1 MAERDDDRFRPKLR
15 PPRDRGNGEP
25 VRFVSRVLKA
35 TSRAGQAGA
44 KGGRRP
50 GVFRG
55 RGVVAA
61 RLAMA
66 RSQFGQRRVIV
77 KVRVVRLGAGGLKSS
92 RTHLR
97 YLERAGVSRE
107 GESGQAYGP
116 QTEAADAA
124 AFSAAGAGDRHQ
136 FRAIVAPEDAT
147 EIGDLHGYTRRL
159 LARVEQDLGTRL
171 EWIAVDHWDTDNP
184 HTHIVIRGRDES
196 GGDLVISREYI
207 THGLRV
213 RATELATE
221 WLGPRTE
228 AEIQAS
234 LTREIS
240 QDRWTSLDRS
250 LQRLAQDGQVDLR
263 VVPADVGDRLRRSLM
278 VGRLQQLGKMGLAQE
293 AAPSVW
299 TIDPRAEQTLREL
312 GERGDIIRTMQR
324 AFGTERRH
332 FAFFDAAAAAQPV
345 VGRIAAKG
353 LADELQDR
361 GYLVVDGLEGRA
373 HHVALPARIDLS
385 ELPVGGIVAV
395 RVRNEVRSSDRTIAA
410 LATDGH
416 YRTARHLT
424 VARLSARPGQ
434 DPDAFVAAHVRRLEA
449 LRRGGVVERVADGV
463 WRVPPDLPERGRLF
477 DRRDGNNLEVE
488 LKSVLPAE
496 RQVRVIGATWLDQ
509 QLMTGDAGIGT
520 QGFGG
525 EVRSLLARRGAFL
538 VEHQLAEPRDGHAVL
553 TRDAVATLRQ
563 RDLAA
568 GAAKIAAETGRDYRP
583 IREGQAISGTY
594 RRALWFASGQF
605 AVIDD
610 GGGFSLVPWRPVLAG
625 REGQAMG
632 AIVRGDS
639 VTWQLGRHRTL
650 SR

>member
-15 PPRDRGNGEP
+15 RPRERGYGEP

-35 TSRAGQAGA
+35 ASRAGPTGV
-44 KGGRRP
+44 KSGRRP
-50 GVFRG
+50 GVFAG

-61 RLAMA
+61 SLAKS
-66 RSQFGQRRVIV
+66 RTGVGQRRAII
-77 KVRVVRLGAGGLKSS
+77 KVRLVRLGASGLKSG

-97 YLERAGVSRE
+97 YLERAGVSRD
-107 GESGQAYGP
+107 GEPGRAYGP
-116 QTEAADAA
+116 HTEVADTAE
-124 AFSAAGAGDRHQ
+124 FITVGDGDRHQ
-136 FRAIVAPEDAT
+136 FRVILAPEDAT
-147 EIGDLHGYTRRL
+147 ELGDLRGYTRGLMGRM
-159 LARVEQDLGTRL
+159 EQDLGTRL

-184 HTHIVIRGRDES
+184 HTHLVIRGRDET
-196 GGDLVISREYI
+196 GRDLIIAREYL
-207 THGLRV
+207 TQGLRL
-213 RATELATE
+213 RAGELATE
-221 WLGPRTE
+221 WLGPRSE
-228 AEIQAS
+228 REIQGS

-263 VVPADVGDRLRRSLM
+263 VVPSDVDERLRRSLLI
-278 VGRLQQLGKMGLAQE
+278 GRLQQLGQMGLAQE

-299 TIDPRAEQTLREL
+299 TIDPRAEQTLRDL

-324 AFGTERRH
+324 AFGNERRQ

-361 GYLVVDGLEGRA
+361 GYLVVDGIEGRA

-395 RVRNEVRSSDRTIAA
+395 RVRNEVRSSDRTIAG
-410 LATDGH
+410 LATEGH
-416 YRTARHLT
+416 YRTAHHLT

-449 LRRGGVVERVADGV
+449 LRRAGVVERVADGV

-488 LKSVLPAE
+488 LKSVLPVE
-496 RQVRVIGATWLDQ
+496 RQVRLIGATWLDQ
-509 QLMTGDAGIGT
+509 QLVTGGAEIGT
-520 QGFGG
+520 QGFGA
-525 EVRSLLARRGAFL
+525 EVRRHIATRGAFL
-538 VEHQLAEPRDGHAVL
+538 VEQQLAKLEDGRVVL
-553 TRDAVATLRQ
+553 AGNAIATLRQ

-568 GAAKIAAETGRDYRP
+568 GAAKIAVETGRAYRP
-583 IREGQAISGTY
+583 FREGQAISGTY
-594 RRALWFASGQF
+594 RRAMWFASGQF
-605 AVIDD
+605 AVLDD
-610 GGGFSLVPWRPVLAG
+610 GRGFSLVPWRPVLSG
-625 REGQAMG
+625 REGQAMS
-632 AIVRGDS
+632 AMVRGDS
-639 VTWQLGRHRTL
+639 VTWQLGRQRTL

>member
-35 TSRAGQAGA
+35 TSRAGPAGA

-77 KVRVVRLGAGGLKSS
+77 KVRVVRLGPTGLKSS

-97 YLERAGVSRE
+97 YLERAGVNRE
-107 GESGQAYGP
+107 GEPGQAYGP

-159 LARVEQDLGTRL
+159 LTRVEQDLGTRL

-228 AEIQAS
+228 AELQAS
-234 LTREIS
+234 LTREMS
-240 QDRWTSLDRS
+240 QERWTSLDRS

-263 VVPADVGDRLRRSLM
+263 VVPAEATGRLRRSLII
-278 VGRLQQLGKMGLAQE
+278 GRLQQLGQMGLARE
-293 AAPSVW
+293 AVPSVW
-299 TIDPRAEQTLREL
+299 KIDPRAEQTLRDL

-332 FAFFDAAAAAQPV
+332 FALFDASAAAQPV

-361 GYLVVDGLEGRA
+361 GYLIVDGLEGRA

-385 ELPVGGIVAV
+385 EFPVGGIVEV
-395 RVRNEVRSSDRTIAA
+395 RVRNEFRHSDQTIAA

-416 YRTARHLT
+416 YRTAGHLR
-424 VARLSARPGQ
+424 AAWLSARPGQ

-449 LRRGGVVERVADGV
+449 LRRAGIVERVADGM
-463 WRVPPDLPERGRLF
+463 WRVPSDLPDRGRLF
-477 DRRDGNNLEVE
+477 DRRDGGAVEVD

-509 QLMTGDAGIGT
+509 QLVTGGAGIGT

-525 EVRSLLARRGAFL
+525 EVRSLLATRGAFL
-538 VEHQLAEPRDGHAVL
+538 VEQQLARHQGGRVVL
-553 TRDAVATLRQ
+553 ARDAIATLRQ

-568 GAAKIAAETGRDYRP
+568 GAATIAAETGHNYRP
-583 IREGQAISGTY
+583 IREGHATSGTY

-605 AVIDD
+605 AVLDD
-610 GGGFSLVPWRPVLAG
+610 GRGFALVPWRPVLAG
-625 REGQAMG
+625 REGQAMS

-639 VTWQLGRHRTL
+639 VTWQLGRHRNL